1 MLQLIK
7 GNPFKTSLE
16 VPDYI
21 MIERG
26 WSFMR
31 NKIFRFT
38 TVIALVMIGNL
49 YATLATGNSVI
60 SAHAENITENI
71 LNVENK
77 VSSQS
82 EMEDIA
88 VNLFTS
94 YIKENSTDWK
104 KVQYEKLNRTPLKT
118 IEDYKIINASLVSV
132 KEDNFCVKIIYDV
145 KCTEESDMW
154 LAGNGFKD
162 TDNWIRNKSNYVSV
176 KNEENKC
183 FIIGTDT

>member
-104 KVQYEKLNRTPLKT
+104 KVQYEKLDRTPLKT

-162 TDNWIRNKSNYVSV
+162 TDNWIRNKSNYVNV
-176 KNEENKC
+176 FEELY
-183 FIIGTDT
+183 